1 MKHLLIKTLAGS
13 GLLLMTLTAS
23 AQYYPRPE
31 QREYQDDRDVRD
43 HGRVFDRVRGDLDRA
58 QAGALPFTADRT
70 RLMRAREEV
79 NDCQRM
85 LSAGDY
91 DRRQFDE
98 AVVAVQRVAQL
109 NRLSDYTRDNLYDD
123 IRDLRRVQSRFES

>member
-23 AQYYPRPE
+23 GQYYPRPDRE
-31 QREYQDDRDVRD
+31 QTQDEREAREPS
-43 HGRVFDRVRGDLDRA
+43 RVFDRVRGDLDRA
-58 QAGALPFTADRT
+58 QGGALPFTADRT
-70 RLMRAREEV
+70 RVTIAREEV
-79 NDCQRM
+79 SECQRI
-85 LSAGDY
+85 LRAGEY

-98 AVVAVQRVAQL
+98 AIVAVQRVAEL
-109 NRLSDYTRDNLYDD
+109 NRLSDNNRDNLLDD

>member
-13 GLLLMTLTAS
+13 GLLLMGLTAS
-23 AQYYPRPE
+23 AQSYPRPE
-31 QREYQDDRDVRD
+31 QRQYQDERDVRE
-43 HGRVFDRVRGDLDRA
+43 GRVFDRVRADLDRV

-70 RLMRAREEV
+70 RVMRAREEV
-79 NDCQRM
+79 NECQRI
-85 LSAGDY
+85 LNAGDY
-91 DRRQFDE
+91 DRREFDE
-98 AVVAVQRVAQL
+98 AIGALQRVAQL